1 MVTRSI
7 NGELSGKLNV
17 MPRGNLVM
25 GLASHVVVSHP
36 GAGIIKL

>member
-1 MVTRSI
+1 MGTS
-7 NGELSGKLNV
+7 ELSGKLNV